1 MNDFS
6 EAARLAAV
14 RRYAILDT
22 PPDGAFDNITSL
34 AARVLVVPYAMVS
47 IVDHDRVW
55 FKSHHGLDFKQVDR
69 SSSLCNAAMSKDN
82 PTIIRDTRLDVGA
95 LANPLVT
102 GKFGLR
108 FYAAAPLTTSDGH
121 TLGTLCVMDTQP
133 RDVSDSQ
140 IKVLGD
146 LAAMVV
152 HEFELRFAAR
162 ELIRLKQELVE
173 RTLEQK
179 AQAEQRFQQAF
190 DNAPIGMA
198 MLSSDLLLVE
208 VNAAF
213 CSLFGY
219 READLLLKPI
229 AELMHPDHVEACM
242 LNFSTLASGEARIH
256 KTEMRCLTA
265 SGRVVTVRV
274 TLGSIV
280 EGSDK
285 HPTRFIA
292 QVEDISQH
300 RSEVPQHKMA
310 NL

>member
-1 MNDFS
+1 MNDFN

-14 RRYAILDT
+14 CRYDILDT

-47 IVDHDRVW
+47 IVDQDRVW
-55 FKSHHGLDFKQVDR
+55 FKSRHGLDLQQVDR
-69 SSSLCNAAMSKDN
+69 STSLCNAAISKDT
-82 PTIIRDTRLDVGA
+82 PTVIRDTMLDAGA

-108 FYAAAPLTTSDGH
+108 FYAAAPLTTTDGH

-140 IKVLGD
+140 MKVLAD
-146 LAAMVV
+146 LAAVVV
-152 HEFELRFAAR
+152 HEFELRLAAR

-213 CSLFGY
+213 CSLFGH

-242 LNFSTLASGEARIH
+242 LNFSTLASGEARVH
-256 KTEMRCLTA
+256 KTEMRFLTA
-265 SGRVVTVRV
+265 SGRLVAVRV

-280 EGSDK
+280 DGNDK

-292 QVEDISQH
+292 QVEDITQSGEETSQH
-300 RSEVPQHKMA
+300 KTI